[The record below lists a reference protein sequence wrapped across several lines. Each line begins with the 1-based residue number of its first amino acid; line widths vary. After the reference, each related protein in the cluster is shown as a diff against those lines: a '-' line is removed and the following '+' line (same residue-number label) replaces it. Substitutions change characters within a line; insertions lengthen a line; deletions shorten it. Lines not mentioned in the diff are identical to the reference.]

1 MIAFLTICYAGFYW
15 LFFVKLGLF
24 AKSARNISVF
34 VGVGVVLIGT
44 IVFMW
49 FTYAPTSSDGRM
61 FQYVV
66 QIVPNVRGQVIE
78 VPVEPLTQV
87 ARGDVLFRI
96 DPTPYQATVDQLSA
110 SIEQTRSQ
118 EKRAELEVN
127 RNRELVRQ
135 SAAAQRELDRWTA
148 DLEGTRAAIRS
159 LQAQLRRAE
168 WELGETEVRA
178 PYSGEVFNLQVRP
191 GTYVTNV
198 PLAAAMTF
206 ISDEIR
212 AVVASFSQSA
222 SRRMQIG
229 DDAEVVFVNAPGR
242 VLGGK
247 VIALPQATGTAQMT
261 PSGQIPVFTGTPSVG
276 RYLAVIELND
286 REARDRIPQGAG
298 GTVAVYTRSGK
309 PVHIISKVVM
319 RMHAWLAY
327 LTSP

>member
-1 MIAFLTICYAGFYW
+1 M
-15 LFFVKLGLF
+15 
-24 AKSARNISVF
+24 
-34 VGVGVVLIGT
+34 
-44 IVFMW
+44 
-49 FTYAPTSSDGRM
+49 
-61 FQYVV
+61 
-66 QIVPNVRGQVIE
+66 
-78 VPVEPLTQV
+78 
-87 ARGDVLFRI
+87 
-96 DPTPYQATVDQLSA
+96 
-110 SIEQTRSQ
+110 
-118 EKRAELEVN
+118 
-127 RNRELVRQ
+127 
-135 SAAAQRELDRWTA
+135 
-148 DLEGTRAAIRS
+148 
-159 LQAQLRRAE
+159 
-168 WELGETEVRA
+168 RA

-229 DDAEVVFVNAPGR
+229 DDAEVVFVNTPDR
-242 VLGGK
+242 VFSGK

-261 PSGQIPVFTGTPSVG
+261 PSGQLPVFTGTPSVG

-286 REARDRIPQGAG
+286 REAGDRIPQGAG

-309 PVHIISKVVM
+309 PVHIISRVVM